1 MCSGIDF
8 LEIRDRARDPKKL
21 DEGPKP
27 LLRKK
32 KRVEGDSLIV
42 FLALG

>member
-27 LLRKK
+27 SSSKEE
-32 KRVEGDSLIV
+32 EG
-42 FLALG
+42 